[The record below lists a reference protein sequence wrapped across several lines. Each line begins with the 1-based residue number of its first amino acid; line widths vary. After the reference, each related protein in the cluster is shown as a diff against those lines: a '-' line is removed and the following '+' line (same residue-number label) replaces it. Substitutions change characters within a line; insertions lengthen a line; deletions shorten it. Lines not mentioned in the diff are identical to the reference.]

1 MTNLSIPI
9 EKFIT
14 RPIHLWDIQWLLLT
28 SGDFAA
34 SRYNA
39 MTVGWG
45 SIGYMWRRPFVQV
58 VVRPVRHTYGFM
70 EQYDTFTL
78 CAFPKQYHAALSLL
92 GTKSG
97 RDGDKITESGLTPV
111 ASTKIAA
118 PGFAEASLVL
128 ECRKIYWEDFKPDHF
143 LDPELDK
150 NYPRKDYHR
159 IYFGEIL
166 ALFGEETFTTQT
178 A

>member
-1 MTNLSIPI
+1 MHLNPIPFD
-9 EKFIT
+9 KFVIK
-14 RPIHLWDIQWLLLT
+14 PVHLWDLQWMLLT
-28 SGDFAA
+28 SGDFAGDKF
-34 SRYNA
+34 NT

-45 SIGYMWRRPFVQV
+45 SIGYLWRKPFVQI
-58 VVRPVRHTYGFM
+58 VVRPVRYTYQFM
-70 EQYDTFTL
+70 EEFDTFTL
-78 CAFPKQYHAALSLL
+78 CAFPDMYHSALQHL

-97 RDGDKITESGLTPV
+97 RNGNKIAEAGLTPI

-118 PGFAEASLVL
+118 PGYVEANLII
-128 ECRKIYWEDFKPDHF
+128 ECRKIYWDDINPQNF

-166 ALFGEETFTTQT
+166 ALFGDLAE
-178 A
+178 